1 MNGNKKA
8 KLVIVR
14 ERGDVIDFD
23 ERRKSMK
30 ATIKRDKANLELE
43 KNNKYNIDAEDNTYY
58 IDAITKLIYNLHLI
72 EDGLKGQFDI
82 VVFPEELY

>member
-1 MNGNKKA
+1 MSGNKKA
-8 KLVIVR
+8 KLIIVR
-14 ERGDVIDFD
+14 ERGDIIDFD

-30 ATIKRDKANLELE
+30 ATIRRDIEWAKKTPEVNET
-43 KNNKYNIDAEDNTYY
+43 NDVI
-58 IDAITKLIYNLHLI
+58 ITLIYNLHLV